1 MELKDL
7 YAFLELQ
14 DKNRLDVSDRIK
26 FLHNQDTFEMSHLD
40 LENNKLF
47 FGAKLFTNVANI
59 NSKDNLLTEI
69 NAPFAQS
76 IEAGVAHTIRKINA
90 PECTSLSIENNN
102 FLEEESNINVAEDC
116 KISITTEEEYYTMDD
131 EEQYLLYQD
140 AQDMRDFLSEL
151 KEREAKEAKEAQEV
165 KEEFNTI
172 DYEKKLSELIEK
184 KRQVEKLE
192 KELEKLKEEKQKN
205 IAEKDDIKGSII
217 LVSGDMYNERNFID
231 IGVAGQGLFSS
242 FEKEIDLYRGALF
255 KNEILCTKEELN
267 KVIEN
272 SKDEK
277 EIADFIYDKIKNKNY
292 NWGASIDRNINKIN
306 ELAKRLKET
315 TPSIKEEVKKENEPI
330 YAYVKKENGDIVD
343 IPKAIRDGEV
353 TVFKSEEKGTLVTN
367 AKKVF
372 MEDNKFTSIE
382 APNAELIKNIWE
394 TKSPLLEEIN
404 APNCTYSRFNGCD
417 ILLDDN
423 KIKMAENSE
432 LVTVVGGTYFSTAK
446 EINREVL
453 SESEKFYNT
462 KITLAFFP
470 FAETVKIAH
479 LNDLEEIHAPKAEKI
494 ECWSTTE
501 LETIYAPECKELFC
515 MDCRELKK
523 ENMELSYDCQIEG
536 LEKQHQLKR

>member
-26 FLHNQDTFEMSHLD
+26 FLNNQDTFEMSHLD

-102 FLEEESNINVAEDC
+102 FLEEESNINVAENC
-116 KISITTEEEYYTMDD
+116 KVSITSEEEYYTMDD

-140 AQDMRDFLSEL
+140 SQDMQDFLSDL
-151 KEREAKEAKEAQEV
+151 REREAKEAQEV

-192 KELEKLKEEKQKN
+192 KELAKLKEEKQKN
-205 IAEKDDIKGSII
+205 ITEKDDIKGSII
-217 LVSGDMYNERNFID
+217 LISGDMYNERNFID

-242 FEKEIDLYRGALF
+242 FEKEVDLYRGALF

-306 ELAKRLKET
+306 ELAKELGKMS
-315 TPSIKEEVKKENEPI
+315 PSIKKENKEEI

-343 IPKAIRDGEV
+343 IPKAIKDGEI
-353 TVFKSEEKGTLVTN
+353 TIYSSKEEGTLVTN

-382 APNAELIKNIWE
+382 APNAELIKNIKE
-394 TKSPLLEEIN
+394 TTCRGLLEKIN
-404 APNCTYSRFNGCD
+404 APNCTYLRLKG
-417 ILLDDN
+417 DDYLFPEN
-423 KIKMAENSE
+423 IKIAKNAEYTS
-432 LVTVVGGTYFSTAK
+432 VSHTGTYFSNATK
-446 EINREVL
+446 IDYSTLPEED
-453 SESEKFYNT
+453 KYYNT
-462 KITLAFFP
+462 KIITANFP
-470 FAETVKIAH
+470 FAETVKIDG
-479 LNDLEEIHAPKAEKI
+479 LKSLEAIYADKAEKI
-494 ECWSTTE
+494 ECWNTTE
-501 LETIYAPECKELFC
+501 LEKIYAPECKELFC

>member
-26 FLHNQDTFEMSHLD
+26 FLNNQDTFEMSHLD

-102 FLEEESNINVAEDC
+102 FLEEESNINVAENC
-116 KISITTEEEYYTMDD
+116 KVSITSEEEYYTMDD

-140 AQDMRDFLSEL
+140 SQDMQDFLSDL
-151 KEREAKEAKEAQEV
+151 REREAKEAQEV

-184 KRQVEKLE
+184 KRQVEKFE
-192 KELEKLKEEKQKN
+192 KELAKLEEEKQKN

-242 FEKEIDLYRGALF
+242 FEKEVDLYRGALF

-306 ELAKRLKET
+306 ELAKELGKMS
-315 TPSIKEEVKKENEPI
+315 PSIKKENKEEI

-343 IPKAIRDGEV
+343 IPKAIKDGEI
-353 TVFKSEEKGTLVTN
+353 TIYSSKEEGTLVTN

-382 APNAELIKNIWE
+382 APNAELIKNIKE
-394 TKSPLLEEIN
+394 TTCRGLLEKIN
-404 APNCTYSRFNGCD
+404 APNCTYLRLKG
-417 ILLDDN
+417 DDYLFPEN
-423 KIKMAENSE
+423 IKIAKNAEYTS
-432 LVTVVGGTYFSTAK
+432 VSHTGTYFSNATK
-446 EINREVL
+446 IDYSTLPEED
-453 SESEKFYNT
+453 KYYNT
-462 KITLAFFP
+462 KIITANFP
-470 FAETVKIAH
+470 FAETVKIDG
-479 LNDLEEIHAPKAEKI
+479 LKSLEAIYADKAEKI
-494 ECWSTTE
+494 ECWNTTE
-501 LETIYAPECKELFC
+501 LEKIYAPECKELFC